1 MGCVCITTYSG
12 ILDMRVG
19 TTRPTI
25 DKLVLMNPPA
35 CACAFNVFDNIRVR
49 DAIVY
54 LNTGFPEMFNQPD
67 IWVNRIPRGGH
78 REDYPGGT
86 RELGFVRG
94 EFLPNPPRYEDIGFV
109 VPFIPPPPPQPAQ
122 PPQAP
127 IPPPPQYECVSD
139 NEADA
144 IVYEAMNDAGVNDAN
159 AVVNAVVISDT
170 ESDDDDDDD
179 EDDVHYVGYEVEDEV
194 NDAAEEVNEN
204 GMIIVDN
211 EVVIVDEEE
220 EEEEEE
226 KEDEGGMKEEEDVNY
241 DAEDEA
247 DDDDDDNV
255 VNVVNELSDCGEPYE
270 YDADND
276 DDDDDDAMERY
287 D

>member
-1 MGCVCITTYSG
+1 
-12 ILDMRVG
+12 MRVG

-25 DKLVLMNPPA
+25 DKLVLMDPPA
-35 CACAFNVFDNIRVR
+35 CACAFNVFDNIRIR

-127 IPPPPQYECVSD
+127 IPPPPQYEYVSD

-144 IVYEAMNDAGVNDAN
+144 VVYEAMNDAGVNDAN
-159 AVVNAVVISDT
+159 AVVEAVVVISDA
-170 ESDDDDDDD
+170 ESEGVNDMILEEEEDDDDD
-179 EDDVHYVGYEVEDEV
+179 DDVHYVGYEVEDEE
-194 NDAAEEVNEN
+194 DEAAAAEEVEEEEEEVNEN
-204 GMIIVDN
+204 GMIVVDN
-211 EVVIVDEEE
+211 EVVIVE

-226 KEDEGGMKEEEDVNY
+226 KDEGEMKEEEDVNY

-255 VNVVNELSDCGEPYE
+255 VNELSDCVEPYE

-276 DDDDDDAMERY
+276 DDDDVMERY